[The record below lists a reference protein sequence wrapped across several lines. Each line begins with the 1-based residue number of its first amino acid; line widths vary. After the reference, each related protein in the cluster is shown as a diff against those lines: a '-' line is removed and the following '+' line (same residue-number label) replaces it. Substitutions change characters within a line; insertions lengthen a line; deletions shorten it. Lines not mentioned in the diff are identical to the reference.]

1 MPRAEN
7 VDFQVV
13 IDVTKNAYS
22 FCKNSH
28 LNSEI
33 NLAIAT
39 PTGAT
44 HPSRAQSWCQAR
56 QSCRPPPSTVSVS
69 HGFPAGRHPQLNH
82 PSSTPSTRVRGTR
95 VRLRPISR

>member
-56 QSCRPPPSTVSVS
+56 QSWCPILVPDLAARRVSPV
-69 HGFPAGRHPQLNH
+69 
-82 PSSTPSTRVRGTR
+82 
-95 VRLRPISR
+95 VRLHQPLASVTVFPPGVILN